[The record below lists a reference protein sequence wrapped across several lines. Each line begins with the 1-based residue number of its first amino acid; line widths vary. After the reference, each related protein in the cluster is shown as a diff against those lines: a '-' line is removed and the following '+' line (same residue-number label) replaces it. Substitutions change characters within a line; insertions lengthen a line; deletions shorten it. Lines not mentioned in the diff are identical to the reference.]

1 MTHTDDVIHQ
11 WGPPASQERG
21 CRLGEWRGRGRAGEA
36 VGVEWNGPGIMIGL
50 WDLTTAANRCQE
62 SMNLIYSTLGVEG
75 VDGSQCGAKGVVG
88 SESGP
93 AVDVVIVYS
102 EMPSWA
108 LGG

>member
-1 MTHTDDVIHQ
+1 MMSFINGVHQ
-11 WGPPASQERG
+11 LLRKGAAGWVSGGEGAEREKRWGLNG
-21 CRLGEWRGRGRAGEA
+21 T
-36 VGVEWNGPGIMIGL
+36 GPGIMIGL